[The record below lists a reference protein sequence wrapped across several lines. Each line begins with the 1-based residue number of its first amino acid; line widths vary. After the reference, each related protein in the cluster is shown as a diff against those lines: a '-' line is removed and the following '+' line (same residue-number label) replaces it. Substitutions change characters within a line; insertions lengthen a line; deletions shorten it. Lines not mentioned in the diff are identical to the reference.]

1 MGFNLFQYKTLFHC
15 TMHRLIYCLF
25 GLLVF
30 CSCSQNRVVAERLD
44 VIEQQIQE
52 NPDQALLLLDSVAQ
66 AEPDAMSDEAVLSK
80 YILLDAYCKY
90 RLVKEDASDSLLS
103 LAESY
108 YRQYGTDRE
117 LALCLFLHANNLFT
131 AKKEHQAL
139 LKFKEAETA
148 GLKTDDHFLMGQIY
162 SQYSFLCNALCDSD
176 FCIYA
181 EKALQEYKKSGREE
195 YILDGMMNYGVALFD
210 IHRNEESLAQ
220 LKEVLP
226 YAEAQTDSFCLA
238 KCYTYMGAAEVNAQ
252 HFDSALVYLNRAIG
266 YRNPYFMG
274 RACTYIVRC
283 HGHFKQRDS
292 VEYYLDLART
302 YLLNYKTNS
311 AYYQQAAYAYQD
323 LGDYVQAWNYFATY
337 YTLTDSLYANLLN
350 RSVAR
355 EQRDY
360 VVKRLGVYIKKSN
373 LLTFF
378 AIVLSILIVLGL
390 LYLSYYRKTQKKLSQ
405 YHKEKIRQLQEIQK
419 LQEDNR
425 NKALRGIKE
434 SSIVAHFKELSIS
447 NSIPDIEEWGKL
459 SLLFNE
465 LLPSFEATLCSQEKI
480 SEVEWRI
487 CMLHKLEFKNKEVS
501 NLMCM
506 SDSSV
511 SSTNLR
517 LYKKIFK
524 TDGSS
529 SAWKDYIR
537 SI

>member
-30 CSCSQNRVVAERLD
+30 CSCSRNRIVVERLEE
-44 VIEQQIQE
+44 IEQQIQE
-52 NPDQALLLLDSVAQ
+52 NPYQALLLLDSVAQ

-80 YILLDAYCKY
+80 YIMLDAYCKY

-162 SQYSFLCNALCDSD
+162 SQYSFLCNAMCDSD

-226 YAEAQTDSFCLA
+226 YAEAQADSFCLA

-405 YHKEKIRQLQEIQK
+405 YQKEKIRQLQEIQK
-419 LQEDNR
+419 LQDDNQK
-425 NKALRGIKE
+425 NVLRGMILSTVVTRLKQMAFEETIPSE
-434 SSIVAHFKELSIS
+434 SDWNDLNQLF
-447 NSIPDIEEWGKL
+447 EEM
-459 SLLFNE
+459 
-465 LLPSFEATLCSQEKI
+465 LPSFERKLRQKNSL
-480 SEVEWRI
+480 SEIEWRI
-487 CMLHKLEFKNKEVS
+487 CQLEKLGFSNKEVS
-501 NLMCM
+501 TLICKAKNTI
-506 SDSSV
+506 
-511 SSTNLR
+511 STANAKL
-517 LYKKIFK
+517 FK
-524 TDGSS
+524 QRFGVDGGSS
-529 SAWKDYIR
+529 GWLDFIQKL
-537 SI
+537 